1 MKGRHVISIT
11 SRKATYFLELER
23 KISVIKGKSG
33 TGKSSV
39 IRLLADFLELGKDSG
54 IKVSVGS
61 SALLMVLTNASKW
74 ETILSEVENTVIFID
89 EDVRFL
95 YDLGFQRALWDSDC
109 YAVIVSRSGMF
120 TALPFAV
127 SSVYKLV
134 TQKSG
139 NATVTKM
146 YRLYEEKIGSMDF
159 DFVLTEDSNSG
170 FEMAELAFNG
180 ERTDVVSANGN
191 SNVQRTLLECA
202 DNYSNICVNVDG
214 AAFGGF
220 IEPVLKIAEIKGN
233 VLLAA
238 PESFEYLLL
247 KSDIF
252 KKYLSKDSEEL
263 TKTYDHCDC
272 KEYITWERYYE
283 ALIEKLSSKHLGF
296 TYSKRTLNPYFKTDK
311 CAKDFLSELG
321 KFFVVRRS

>member
-11 SRKATYFLELER
+11 SRKATYSLELER

-33 TGKSSV
+33 TGKSSI

-54 IKVSVGS
+54 IKVSIGS
-61 SALLMVLTNASKW
+61 SASLMVLTNASKW
-74 ETILSEVENTVIFID
+74 ETILSEIENTVIFID

-95 YDLGFQRALWDSDC
+95 YDLDFQRALWDSDC

-127 SSVYKLV
+127 SSVYELV
-134 TQKSG
+134 TQKNG

-146 YRLYEEKIGSMDF
+146 YRLYEEKIGSTDF

-170 FEMAELAFNG
+170 FEMAELAFIG
-180 ERTDVVSANGN
+180 GRTTVGSAKGN
-191 SNVQRTLLECA
+191 SNVQKVLLEYA
-202 DNYSNICVNVDG
+202 DRYSDICVTVDG

-220 IEPVLKIAEIKGN
+220 IEPVLKIAEIKGT
-233 VLLAA
+233 VLISV
-238 PESFEYLLL
+238 PESFEYILL

-252 KKYLSKDSEEL
+252 KKYLSEEL
-263 TKTYDHCDC
+263 TKTYDYCDC

-283 ALIEKLSSKHLGF
+283 ALLEKLTSEHLGF
-296 TYSKRTLNPYFKTDK
+296 TYSKHTLNSYFKTDK

-321 KFFVVRRS
+321 KCFVARRSY